1 MSAKVFSRD
10 FAQGKVKK
18 LQRMKQLLALSPTYL
33 ETVHID
39 SPPGRPKEN
48 CAPLGGQR
56 PTHGGGAWG
65 PVPPRNPVVYAMAH
79 RAASAGAGKHIRAQG
94 ATRRAEKVALQK
106 LVHQLEP

>member
-18 LQRMKQLLALSPTYL
+18 LQRMKQLLAVSQ
-33 ETVHID
+33 TVHI
-39 SPPGRPKEN
+39 N
-48 CAPLGGQR
+48 
-56 PTHGGGAWG
+56 
-65 PVPPRNPVVYAMAH
+65 PRNPVVYAMAH

-106 LVHQLEP
+106 LVRQLER